1 MGTLSPH
8 TGPAL
13 QLPADKGLAIAVFA
27 SVESM
32 RPQLAARLLRIDV
45 LVQLVVEARSAS
57 MDKDRRALAAAVST
71 GAGAGA
77 PAGGRCIH
85 DVRLQLAAKGA
96 AWAGQAVVKVP
107 AGAAEYRL
115 VLTPLW
121 VDRAASSWPTGD
133 ALSYFLLTSI

>member
-1 MGTLSPH
+1 
-8 TGPAL
+8 
-13 QLPADKGLAIAVFA
+13 
-27 SVESM
+27 
-32 RPQLAARLLRIDV
+32 
-45 LVQLVVEARSAS
+45 
-57 MDKDRRALAAAVST
+57 MDKDRRTVAAAVGT
-71 GAGAGA
+71 GGGAGA

-107 AGAAEYRL
+107 VGAAEYRL

-133 ALSYFLLTSI
+133 ALSYFLLAT

>member
-1 MGTLSPH
+1 MGTLSTH

-57 MDKDRRALAAAVST
+57 MDKDRRALAAAVGT

-77 PAGGRCIH
+77 LAGGRCIH